1 MYAMCVTDQETV
13 LLLGNYLKLLASGEL
28 PERMPDGL
36 PCADDLADV
45 CARLRQYQEELEQLT
60 LKLSRETAFA
70 RVLQNS
76 KLLYK
81 DIFVKSVTGIMIVTE
96 QGKILDAN
104 FAVET
109 MLGYSINDLTRYNL
123 SDISIPDDQD
133 NDELLI
139 KDLVEGRRTYFN
151 IEKRYVRSDGIPLWV
166 MLTVFAVTND
176 FGTPYI
182 ITMLED
188 ISARK
193 SAELHLE
200 HVSTHDSLTGLYNRT
215 YFDSEFNR
223 LQNGLQVPVSI
234 VIVDLDGLKSIND
247 TAGHDAGDYLIVSVA
262 RVLSEAVGVEGVL
275 ARIGGDEFALLLP
288 KTNEDAACQV
298 VQRIRTCQQRFN
310 QANPKYAVDFSIG
323 VATANRGSDIPQ
335 TFKHADAQMYADK
348 MMRKAGMPKGE
359 REENQ

>member
-1 MYAMCVTDQETV
+1 MLT
-13 LLLGNYLKLLASGEL
+13 LGTYLKRLAAGDLPDRIPAELEFGEEL
-28 PERMPDGL
+28 G
-36 PCADDLADV
+36 AV
-45 CARLRQYQEELEQLT
+45 CAVLRQYQEELEQL
-60 LKLSRETAFA
+60 KLRLERETAFA
-70 RVLQNS
+70 HVLQNS
-76 KLLYK
+76 KQLYK
-81 DIFVKSVTGIMIVTE
+81 DIFVNSVTGIMIVTE

-104 FAVET
+104 HAVES

-123 SDISIPDDQD
+123 SDISIPDGQEDDQ
-133 NDELLI
+133 ELIRGLI
-139 KDLVEGRRTYFN
+139 EGRRTYFN
-151 IEKRYVRSDGIPLWV
+151 VEKRYVRSDGISLWV

-200 HVSTHDSLTGLYNRT
+200 HVSTHDSLTGLYNRS

-234 VIVDLDGLKSIND
+234 IIVDVDGLKKVND

-262 RVLSEAVGVEGVL
+262 RVLSEALGVEGTL
-275 ARIGGDEFALLLP
+275 ARIGGDEFSLLLP
-288 KTNEDAACQV
+288 KTGEDAALQIIN
-298 VQRIRTCQQRFN
+298 RIRSCQQRFN
-310 QANPKYAVDFSIG
+310 QANPRYAVHFSMG
-323 VATANRGSDIPQ
+323 VATTNRGSDIPQ

-348 MMRKAGMPKGE
+348 MMRKAAMLETAE
-359 REENQ
+359 RGSGSMS

>member
-1 MYAMCVTDQETV
+1 MCASDRETV
-13 LLLGNYLKLLASGEL
+13 LLLGNYLKMLASDEL
-28 PERMPDGL
+28 PERIPDGL
-36 PCADDLADV
+36 PCAEELTDL
-45 CARLRQYQEELEQLT
+45 CTRLRQYREELEQLT
-60 LKLSRETAFA
+60 QKLSRETAFA

-76 KLLYK
+76 KQLYK
-81 DIFVKSVTGIMIVTE
+81 DIFVKSVAGILIVTE

-104 FAVET
+104 QAMET

-123 SDISIPDDQD
+123 SDISIPDDQE

-151 IEKRYVRSDGIPLWV
+151 VEKRYVRSDGIPLWV

-200 HVSTHDSLTGLYNRT
+200 HVSTHDSLTGLYNRA

-223 LQNGLQVPVSI
+223 MQNGLQVPVSI
-234 VIVDLDGLKSIND
+234 VIVDVDGLKRVND
-247 TAGHDAGDYLIVSVA
+247 TAGHDAGDYLIISVA
-262 RVLSEAVGVEGVL
+262 KVLSEAVGAEGVL

-288 KTNEDAACQV
+288 KTNEDAAQQV
-298 VQRIRTCQQRFN
+298 VQRIRSCQECFN
-310 QANPKYAVDFSIG
+310 HANPRHAVAFSIG
-323 VATANRGSDIPQ
+323 VATANKGSAIPQ

-348 MMRKAGMPKGE
+348 MMRKALMSKAQE
-359 REENQ
+359 DAKNEE

>member
-1 MYAMCVTDQETV
+1 MRATDHET
-13 LLLGNYLKLLASGEL
+13 LLALGSYLKLLASGEISEL
-28 PERMPDGL
+28 PPAELDFAEELGT
-36 PCADDLADV
+36 V
-45 CARLRQYQEELEQLT
+45 CATLRRYQEEIEQLE
-60 LKLSRETAFA
+60 LKLARETAFA

-76 KLLYK
+76 KQLYK

-104 FAVET
+104 HAVET

-123 SDISIPDDQD
+123 SDISVPDGEHDDQ
-133 NDELLI
+133 ELI
-139 KDLVEGRRTYFN
+139 KDLIEGRRTYFN
-151 IEKRYVRSDGIPLWV
+151 LEKRYVRSDGISLWV
-166 MLTVFAVTND
+166 MLTVFAVTSD
-176 FGTPYI
+176 FATPYI

-200 HVSTHDSLTGLYNRT
+200 HVSTHDSLTGLYNRS

-223 LQNGLQVPVSI
+223 LQNGLQLPVSI
-234 VIVDLDGLKSIND
+234 VIIDVDGLKKVND

-262 RVLSEAVGVEGVL
+262 KVLSEAVGIEGTL
-275 ARIGGDEFALLLP
+275 ARIGGDEFSLLLP
-288 KTNEDAACQV
+288 KTDEEAALQV
-298 VQRIRTCQQRFN
+298 IRRIRSCQQRFN
-310 QANPKYAVDFSIG
+310 QANPAYAVHFSMG

-348 MMRKAGMPKGE
+348 MMRKAGEQKGQH
-359 REENQ
+359 EENP

>member
-1 MYAMCVTDQETV
+1 MRATDRET
-13 LLLGNYLKLLASGEL
+13 LSALGSYLKLLASGEV
-28 PERMPDGL
+28 PEQVPAELGFAEEL
-36 PCADDLADV
+36 GAV
-45 CARLRQYQEELEQLT
+45 CSRLRQYQAQLEQLR
-60 LKLSRETAFA
+60 LKLERETAFA

-76 KLLYK
+76 KQLYK
-81 DIFVKSVTGIMIVTE
+81 DIFIKSVTGIMIVTE

-104 FAVET
+104 HAVET

-123 SDISIPDDQD
+123 SDISIPDGEQD
-133 NDELLI
+133 DDELI
-139 KDLVEGRRTYFN
+139 NDLVEGRRTYFN
-151 IEKRYVRSDGIPLWV
+151 IEKRYVRSDGISLWV
-166 MLTVFAVTND
+166 MLTVFAVTSD
-176 FGTPYI
+176 FATPYI

-200 HVSTHDSLTGLYNRT
+200 HVSTHDSLTGLYNRS

-234 VIVDLDGLKSIND
+234 VIVDVDGLKQVND

-262 RVLSEAVGVEGVL
+262 KVLSEALGAEGTL
-275 ARIGGDEFALLLP
+275 ARIGGDEFSLLLP
-288 KTNEDAACQV
+288 KTDEEAALQV
-298 VQRIRTCQQRFN
+298 IRRIRSCQQRFN
-310 QANPKYAVDFSIG
+310 QANPAYAVHFSMG

-348 MMRKAGMPKGE
+348 MMRKAGEQKGQH
-359 REENQ
+359 EENP